1 MPRPST
7 HFVRALISPER
18 LKRQLL
24 SIYTSTL
31 GAPLLSAMGY
41 YQASETLSLRRNATN
56 HEATTTKT
64 TVTTTTT
71 TTSTEIMIRRGME
84 DWAEVAEDLASNMTR
99 MLQNLPGPVE
109 RGRHWQA
116 HRLHKLILASQPQFP
131 SNSSPPASAS
141 TTFASSTSHSATTA
155 GSSFPSDSPGKLD
168 SSNNNSAWRVHRRDL
183 PLSVGQLVRHK
194 SKGYRAV
201 VIGHTTV
208 CAASPGWIKHHCIDA
223 LPRGRHQVDSLR
235 RACCG
240 S

>member
-41 YQASETLSLRRNATN
+41 YQAKKKNASETLSLRRNATN
-56 HEATTTKT
+56 H
-64 TVTTTTT
+64 
-71 TTSTEIMIRRGME
+71 
-84 DWAEVAEDLASNMTR
+84 EDLASNMTR

-116 HRLHKLILASQPQFP
+116 HRLHKLILASQPQFS

-141 TTFASSTSHSATTA
+141 TTFASSTSHSAMTA
-155 GSSFPSDSPGKLD
+155 VSSFPSDSPGKLD

-201 VIGHTTV
+201 VIGHTPV

-223 LPRGRHQVDSLR
+223 LPRGRHQVDSFR
-235 RACCG
+235 HAYCCN
-240 S
+240 